1 MRHVIR
7 VSTPCH
13 RSGILGRVDQ
23 NLRNCSAGI
32 LVPRTLITSDFGL
45 TLAILVRS
53 GCVLTCRNIDQIYGT
68 SLIAC
73 ARWSL
78 TLVKLVPSL
87 SLALA
92 PSHDQVLSLPLVL
105 APLHEPRQGL
115 GRVAERVMLYRSAQ
129 RRLIFLWSC
138 RNLASPS
145 SGRSMVSHG
154 FCVYRLQE

>member
-1 MRHVIR
+1 MHL
-7 VSTPCH
+7 SMLCTTTPH
-13 RSGILGRVDQ
+13 PAGLKKGYSGDLATPGITFPSIGAGSGR
-23 NLRNCSAGI
+23 
-32 LVPRTLITSDFGL
+32 
-45 TLAILVRS
+45 
-53 GCVLTCRNIDQIYGT
+53 IYGT

-73 ARWSL
+73 ARRSL
-78 TLVKLVPSL
+78 MVKLVPSL

-115 GRVAERVMLYRSAQ
+115 GRVAERVILYRSAH

-138 RNLASPS
+138 RNLASLP

-154 FCVYRLQE
+154 LCVCRLQQ

>member
-1 MRHVIR
+1 MWWLIHDNEKTARISWLLRPMHDNHYLLERIC
-7 VSTPCH
+7 TATQDTLYMYGTAPG
-13 RSGILGRVDQ
+13 SGR
-23 NLRNCSAGI
+23 
-32 LVPRTLITSDFGL
+32 
-45 TLAILVRS
+45 
-53 GCVLTCRNIDQIYGT
+53 IYGT

-73 ARWSL
+73 ARRSL
-78 TLVKLVPSL
+78 MLVKLVPSL
-87 SLALA
+87 PLALA

-115 GRVAERVMLYRSAQ
+115 GRVAERVILYRSAH

-154 FCVYRLQE
+154 LCVYRLQQ